1 MKIETSKLQKNGVI
15 LWRAEAWQGSALIAE
30 AERATMAD
38 ATRAVMIEC
47 RRPAPQRERRAAT
60 WQR

>member
-38 ATRAVMIEC
+38 ATRAVVAEIQ
-47 RRPAPQRERRAAT
+47 APRVQRERRAA
-60 WQR
+60 